1 MESNMQQLQEKVFG
15 KNQSFIKYQNQDD
28 VFGPYAHLQTYCENY
43 ETSIYKKYAQK
54 NKYICQH
61 CRFHLRMESFDRIES
76 LIDSGTWSPTDEN
89 MVSIDMRFLDPH
101 RRF

>member
-1 MESNMQQLQEKVFG
+1 MRK
-15 KNQSFIKYQNQDD
+15 
-28 VFGPYAHLQTYCENY
+28 
-43 ETSIYKKYAQK
+43 K
-54 NKYICQH
+54 NKDICQH
-61 CRFHLRMESFDRIES
+61 CAFHLPMESFDRIES

>member
-1 MESNMQQLQEKVFG
+1 
-15 KNQSFIKYQNQDD
+15 
-28 VFGPYAHLQTYCENY
+28 
-43 ETSIYKKYAQK
+43 
-54 NKYICQH
+54 
-61 CRFHLRMESFDRIES
+61 MESFDRIES